1 MALSDTTPK
10 LSTAHL
16 SQDVGAPDKIIENPP
31 VAFVTCVTSN
41 YVHYARAL
49 FRSVR
54 EFHPQ
59 AQFFVLIVDRRD
71 GLLDPAAE
79 PFVVLFGDQL
89 EIPDW
94 SRMAFQYTAME
105 MSCALKP
112 FIMRH
117 LLGKGLARGRLCYLD
132 SDLQLHAPM
141 NPMLDRLASNHIVL
155 FPHLR
160 SVGEDRAQVQ
170 DEQAIRLHGV
180 FNGGLLALDDSA
192 EAMAMLSWWASKT
205 ARLSIKDV
213 AVHLSHDQAW
223 LEAVPALFDGVC
235 VYRNPVYNLAYWNL
249 GGHKLRRASH
259 GAVTLDGEPLVC
271 FHFSILSTD
280 PASSLP
286 GWASRL
292 DAESAAVATGMEAA
306 YRKRLADCGQRECEA
321 WGYGY
326 ARLSDGTPIHPLW
339 REAVRQEHPLVAEV
353 EDPFDASQL
362 GLKSRYRKLEWL
374 MRNARVDWALDPALK
389 ASHLGLGPSMAERM
403 LRLRWLQTLI
413 FRPGLRIGRGM
424 LRAAGAVGARIAR
437 RPD

>member
-1 MALSDTTPK
+1 MAWPEPTPDQP
-10 LSTAHL
+10 STAHL
-16 SQDVGAPDKIIENPP
+16 QGASAPDRMDENPP

-49 FRSVR
+49 FRSIR
-54 EFHPQ
+54 EFHPR
-59 AQFFVLIVDRRD
+59 APLFVLIVDRRD

-94 SRMAFQYTAME
+94 PRMAFQYTAME
-105 MSCALKP
+105 LSCALKP
-112 FIMRH
+112 FVMRH
-117 LLGKGLARGRLCYLD
+117 LLGTGLARGRLCYLD
-132 SDLQLHAPM
+132 SDIQLHSSLT
-141 NPMLDRLASNHIVL
+141 PMLERLASNHILL

-160 SVGEDRAQVQ
+160 SVREERAQVQ
-170 DEQAIRLHGV
+170 DEQAIRLHGI

-192 EAMAMLSWWASKT
+192 EAMAMLNWWASKT

-249 GGHKLRRASH
+249 GGHKLRQAGH
-259 GAVTLDGEPLVC
+259 GAITLDGEPLAC

-280 PASSLP
+280 PASPLP
-286 GWASRL
+286 GWASHL
-292 DAESAAVATGMEAA
+292 DAESAAVATVMETA

-339 REAVRQEHPLVAEV
+339 REAVRQEHPLVADV
-353 EDPFDASQL
+353 EDPLDASQP

-374 MRNARVDWALDPALK
+374 MRNARMDWSLDPTLK
-389 ASHLGLGPSMAERM
+389 ASHLGQGPSMAERM
-403 LRLRWLQTLI
+403 LRLRWLQALV
-413 FRPGLRIGRGM
+413 FRPGLRVGRKIFRAM
-424 LRAAGAVGARIAR
+424 AALRARIAG
-437 RPD
+437 RPG